1 MKIELL
7 GGYTKEE
14 LESRVRRIASAG
26 KLSRFPGNVFE
37 VVQSCNDTEKNIKLI
52 KRIIGMGHKSIIE
65 HDYLVFALCDVTP
78 IVEQTI
84 IGYRLT
90 SFTIKSRR
98 EVDFRNVGFYV
109 PDFKTVKGDR
119 LDSRE
124 LKLDY
129 NNYMKSLFTKYG
141 ELVDEGLP
149 IEDCRYILP
158 YSYHSN
164 IVMGCDANEL
174 FRITSDLLYGKM
186 AKIDEAKEL
195 GAKLANMM
203 GEACPYLVSSL
214 KKEENKKTN
223 INIVKDMYEYVK
235 EMKED
240 KFLKITVC
248 DDNKTVFN
256 YIMKKLK
263 KINGIE
269 VLDVSHMSR
278 KVIRQG
284 TEDIPI
290 EYYYTE
296 ISLSNVDKW
305 DAIKFLITKLEIKP
319 EEVIAIGD
327 NINDKKMIENAG
339 LGVVMQGS
347 TPVVTEVADYITDS
361 NNDEGVAK
369 ILQKYYKNINF

>member
-1 MKIELL
+1 
-7 GGYTKEE
+7 
-14 LESRVRRIASAG
+14 
-26 KLSRFPGNVFE
+26 
-37 VVQSCNDTEKNIKLI
+37 
-52 KRIIGMGHKSIIE
+52 
-65 HDYLVFALCDVTP
+65 
-78 IVEQTI
+78 
-84 IGYRLT
+84 
-90 SFTIKSRR
+90 
-98 EVDFRNVGFYV
+98 
-109 PDFKTVKGDR
+109 
-119 LDSRE
+119 
-124 LKLDY
+124 
-129 NNYMKSLFTKYG
+129 
-141 ELVDEGLP
+141 
-149 IEDCRYILP
+149 
-158 YSYHSN
+158 
-164 IVMGCDANEL
+164 
-174 FRITSDLLYGKM
+174 
-186 AKIDEAKEL
+186 
-195 GAKLANMM
+195 
-203 GEACPYLVSSL
+203 
-214 KKEENKKTN
+214 
-223 INIVKDMYEYVK
+223 MYEYVK
-235 EMKED
+235 EMEED

-339 LGVVMQGS
+339 LGVVMKGS

-369 ILQKYYKNINF
+369 ILQEYYKNINF